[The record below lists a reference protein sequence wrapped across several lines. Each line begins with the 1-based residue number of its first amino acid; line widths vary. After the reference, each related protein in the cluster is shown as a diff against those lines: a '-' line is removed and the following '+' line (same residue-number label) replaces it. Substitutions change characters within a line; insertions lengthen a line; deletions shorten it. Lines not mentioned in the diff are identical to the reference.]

1 MSLYDT
7 LNSISLYEILAAT
20 GALCEIVGFVWV
32 VAEVSRTLSE
42 DYGEAG
48 VFRRMGQR
56 VQIGLRY
63 VFEGPPD
70 SVPQAPGP
78 SFSASLGVGVSLT
91 SEIAR
96 QPETAIQR
104 LTRELNELRADV
116 EQQKAAVAE
125 RFSGVDQRIS
135 GVEQNLRET
144 SESLSSRAD
153 AIEQHL
159 RAIHATSLRK
169 EKGGA
174 RLFIRG
180 AVLTLI
186 AALI

>member
-1 MSLYDT
+1 VSLYDT

-20 GALCEIVGFVWV
+20 GALCEIAGFVWV

-48 VFRRMGQR
+48 VFRRIGR
-56 VQIGLRY
+56 RIKIGLRY
-63 VFEGPPD
+63 VFEEPPKR
-70 SVPQAPGP
+70 V
-78 SFSASLGVGVSLT
+78 SFSSSMAGTATLSSGASLEVS
-91 SEIAR
+91 AR
-96 QPETAIQR
+96 RKNETEIQR
-104 LTRELNELRADV
+104 LTRELAELRADV
-116 EQQKAAVAE
+116 EQQKKAVQNQFA
-125 RFSGVDQRIS
+125 GVDQRITDVQQS
-135 GVEQNLRET
+135 IRET
-144 SESLSSRAD
+144 AESLSQRAY

-174 RLFIRG
+174 RLFILG